1 MGCHPT
7 PPRCPLFQP
16 PTPYPLWPPPQF
28 HLPPPSQGC
37 AQTPTSPSSSMGRG
51 HWRVSGGP
59 TVGQMEPPR
68 CVCVGGVPVM
78 PPQPP
83 PPDGIPFF
91 RSANGVILTPG
102 DGGGRLPPRY
112 FLRVLQLRP
121 FREHPII
128 WGGGWGGGDTAG
140 FGGWEGA
147 QCHPKCPWRPQDC
160 PPFSPPPNPSLHDG
174 PPLPPPPIPTTMI
187 PF

>member
-1 MGCHPT
+1 
-7 PPRCPLFQP
+7 
-16 PTPYPLWPPPQF
+16 
-28 HLPPPSQGC
+28 
-37 AQTPTSPSSSMGRG
+37 MGRG
-51 HWRVSGGP
+51 RWQVSGGP
-59 TVGQMEPPR
+59 TVGQMGPPR

-102 DGGGRLPPRY
+102 DRGGRLPPRY

-128 WGGGWGGGDTAG
+128 WGGGWGGEGTQRVLGAGRGLSVTPNVLGD
-140 FGGWEGA
+140 
-147 QCHPKCPWRPQDC
+147 PKIA
-160 PPFSPPPNPSLHDG
+160 PPFPPLPNPSLHPDG